1 MFERAK
7 ELALGKPPDFARA
20 HQVLA
25 ECCTVDPGNTLFV
38 QALLENLEHAQ
49 GKTAKTWPWQV
60 WSLQRGLA
68 AALKEQ
74 RYVDALVQGWA
85 LLGERPTDAGVLLK
99 LAAVCAA
106 LDHQQTE
113 LMLLQTAHRLAS
125 NDPAVAE
132 ALSKALAGAGQFSAA
147 ARLRGESAG
156 DSKVSAPQ
164 GNDDLVS
171 AVEQAIS
178 QSQWDV
184 AERLLAE
191 RSGAEGAQLRLR
203 ELGEEIMLGRAR
215 EKTKLAEE
223 QAAREPSPRHRDLV
237 GEVLEEQRRIELGV
251 AFARYERF
259 SSEPGSSWELAQ
271 CLSRVGNFSEA
282 IKYLT
287 PLVAIPA
294 WAVRALVALGESWQQ
309 LRQFDRSL
317 EFYEQAI
324 ALIDHDNPAEHGLKA
339 WYRGAVLAEA
349 MGRPG
354 QARDWLARLV
364 AADVGYKDAAA
375 RLVKL
380 QAVCDKGGFPAEPAP
395 SESAQL
401 AAGNEVSEAIS
412 EDDLRTAGRD
422 FHANH
427 E

>member
-1 MFERAK
+1 
-7 ELALGKPPDFARA
+7 
-20 HQVLA
+20 
-25 ECCTVDPGNTLFV
+25 
-38 QALLENLEHAQ
+38 
-49 GKTAKTWPWQV
+49 
-60 WSLQRGLA
+60 
-68 AALKEQ
+68 
-74 RYVDALVQGWA
+74 
-85 LLGERPTDAGVLLK
+85 
-99 LAAVCAA
+99 
-106 LDHQQTE
+106 
-113 LMLLQTAHRLAS
+113 
-125 NDPAVAE
+125 
-132 ALSKALAGAGQFSAA
+132 
-147 ARLRGESAG
+147 
-156 DSKVSAPQ
+156 
-164 GNDDLVS
+164 
-171 AVEQAIS
+171 
-178 QSQWDV
+178 
-184 AERLLAE
+184 
-191 RSGAEGAQLRLR
+191 
-203 ELGEEIMLGRAR
+203 
-215 EKTKLAEE
+215 
-223 QAAREPSPRHRDLV
+223 
-237 GEVLEEQRRIELGV
+237 
-251 AFARYERF
+251 
-259 SSEPGSSWELAQ
+259 
-271 CLSRVGNFSEA
+271 VGNFSEA

-294 WAVRALVALGESWQQ
+294 WAVRALVALGENWQQ

-364 AADVGYKDAAA
+364 AADAGYKDAAA